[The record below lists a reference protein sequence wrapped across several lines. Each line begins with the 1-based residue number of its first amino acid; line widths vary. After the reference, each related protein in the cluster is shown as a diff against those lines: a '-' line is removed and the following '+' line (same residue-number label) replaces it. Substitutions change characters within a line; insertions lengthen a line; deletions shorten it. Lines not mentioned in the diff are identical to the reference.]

1 MHLFSITLLLFTFN
15 LSASIRTCD
24 KENNGLQTD
33 FQYNNEF
40 FQDIK
45 DWFYNL
51 KNQIYEQLFEVRS
64 KLRNYEWQ
72 LLNLCKDS
80 YVHNFFATLFFN
92 SNEDLKFRIGNWYF
106 IRKDFI
112 NQNEFKYN
120 SDELDVTSQ
129 SSSIIQSK
137 DSIETNTEI
146 TSEIIN
152 DLKVTK
158 SLPRNLFTTILIQQS
173 DAQTTIQTIEQANE
187 QLKNNE
193 ADNDFVHKV
202 SAEVLMG

>member
-1 MHLFSITLLLFTFN
+1 M
-15 LSASIRTCD
+15 
-24 KENNGLQTD
+24 
-33 FQYNNEF
+33 
-40 FQDIK
+40 
-45 DWFYNL
+45 
-51 KNQIYEQLFEVRS
+51 
-64 KLRNYEWQ
+64 
-72 LLNLCKDS
+72 
-80 YVHNFFATLFFN
+80 
-92 SNEDLKFRIGNWYF
+92 KFRIGSWYF
-106 IRKDFI
+106 NRKDFI

-158 SLPRNLFTTILIQQS
+158 SLPRNLFMTILIQQS

>member
-72 LLNLCKDS
+72 LLNLS
-80 YVHNFFATLFFN
+80 TLFFN

>member
-1 MHLFSITLLLFTFN
+1 M
-15 LSASIRTCD
+15 
-24 KENNGLQTD
+24 
-33 FQYNNEF
+33 
-40 FQDIK
+40 
-45 DWFYNL
+45 
-51 KNQIYEQLFEVRS
+51 
-64 KLRNYEWQ
+64 
-72 LLNLCKDS
+72 
-80 YVHNFFATLFFN
+80 
-92 SNEDLKFRIGNWYF
+92 KFRIGNWYF

-158 SLPRNLFTTILIQQS
+158 SLPRNLFTTILIQQN